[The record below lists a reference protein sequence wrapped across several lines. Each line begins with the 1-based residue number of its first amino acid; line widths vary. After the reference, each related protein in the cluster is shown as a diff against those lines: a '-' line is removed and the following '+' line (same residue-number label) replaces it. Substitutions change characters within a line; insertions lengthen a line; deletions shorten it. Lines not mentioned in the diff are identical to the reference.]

1 MDNTVQAPQKTP
13 HKVTLLTRLGFG
25 MGNFIGGG
33 ALSISSAWLMFF
45 YTTYCGLKIWQ
56 ATLIF
61 AIGTYMDVFDNPIM
75 GFITDNFNATKLG
88 QKFGRR
94 RFFIM
99 ISIPLMLFYPLLWV
113 RGQSY
118 AYYIITYIVYELIY
132 TIFNVPYKTLPVEMT
147 EDYEVR
153 QYLSGYMS
161 VFGKIAGFV
170 TASLPGLC
178 FLWLGRTNPFAYQTA
193 VMLYAALMAI
203 SAACVY
209 FTTWEK
215 DAAEVKVE
223 NDTHG
228 IWQALKKMF
237 IDFFS
242 TLRIRSFR
250 WHLGMY
256 LFGFGGEW
264 LFSAVNTYFFIFVL
278 NQSNTFVSGVNS
290 LSNVCQ
296 LISTF
301 VFMYLCAKLGR
312 TSGPYAIALSVSIA
326 TMIAYCVVWFT
337 GLTSMTWLIL
347 GISAVYGFV
356 TGGVYYIPWA
366 NYGYMADVDEIVTN
380 RRREGIFSGAQTMA
394 GKLIRASSL
403 VVLGWVLSATNFKE
417 TATTQPLS
425 AQWGLVGL
433 LLIGVCGLQLLG
445 MWSSKHMKVNEKT
458 QKIIVD
464 EVARVRE
471 GGSKADVQ
479 PEVKKVVEELT
490 GFKYENCF
498 GNNTVGY
505 KAHHQNHPHTHGA
518 ALSH

>member
-1 MDNTVQAPQKTP
+1 MKNVVTP
-13 HKVTLLTRLGFG
+13 KKPRKIKLITRLGYG

-88 QKFGRR
+88 QRFGRR
-94 RFFIM
+94 RFFIAL
-99 ISIPLMLFYPLLWV
+99 SIPLMLFYPLLWI
-113 RGQSY
+113 RGQ
-118 AYYIITYIVYELIY
+118 AFIYYILTYITYEIIY

-147 EDYEVR
+147 EDYTER

-161 VFGKIAGFV
+161 IFGKIAGFV
-170 TASLPGLC
+170 TASLPGVC
-178 FLWLGRTNPFAYQTA
+178 FMLLGKTNPFAYQAA
-193 VMLYAALMAI
+193 VIIYAVVMAI
-203 SAACVY
+203 SSTCVY
-209 FTTWEK
+209 FSTWEK
-215 DAAEVKVE
+215 DPSEVKIE
-223 NDTHG
+223 NDTDG
-228 IWQALKKMF
+228 SIIQSLKKLF
-237 IDFFS
+237 IDVFS

-264 LFSAVNTYFFIFVL
+264 LYSAVNTYFFIFVL
-278 NQSNTFVSGVNS
+278 NQTNTFVSGVNS
-290 LSNVCQ
+290 LSNICQ

-301 VFMYLCAKLGR
+301 IFMWVCAKLGR
-312 TSGPYAIALSVSIA
+312 TSGAYSLALCVSIA
-326 TMIAYCVVWFT
+326 TMIAYCVVWVT
-337 GLTSMTWLIL
+337 GLTSLTWLIL
-347 GISAVYGFV
+347 GISAIYGFV

-403 VVLGWVLSATNFKE
+403 VVLGWVLSATHFVEASN
-417 TATTQPLS
+417 TQPMS
-425 AQWGLVGL
+425 AKYGLVGL

-445 MWSSKHMKVNEKT
+445 IWASHHMKVNKNT
-458 QKIIVD
+458 QGIIVD
-464 EVARVRE
+464 EVARIRN
-471 GGSKADVQ
+471 GGSKADVK
-479 PEVKKVVEELT
+479 PEVKAVVEELT
-490 GFKYENCF
+490 GFKYEDCF

-505 KAHHQNHPHTHGA
+505 HNKQQE
-518 ALSH
+518 S